1 MAQAIPQHPANQKM
15 DPARVSLTPGN
26 VQLLNPLEIIPYH
39 TLKSKEN
46 ADKWYQLYELFC
58 RPIEGYAGRAAGQVR
73 IAVLDTGIDK
83 SMLASAFHENIKDN
97 MSFLLADDAQDSG
110 GLEGNHHGTQ
120 VVALLL
126 SLAPWIH
133 VYVARIGKDGD
144 ESMDPSCISKAIR
157 YSVDH
162 WDVHVISMSWGFRRE
177 HECIS
182 DAIRLAHSKDKIM
195 FAAASNEGANLPARV
210 TFPAS
215 MREVICVNSCDGY
228 GNSSDFNPPP
238 REGVFNFS
246 TLGEAVIAKKSTLG
260 PKRLTGT
267 SFATPAAAA
276 IAASILEFA
285 TQKQILKEQEEL
297 KRHIATKDGMMKL
310 LVAMSE
316 PVSGFM
322 YLRPWDL
329 IKCDSGTPN
338 CSCKSCRKDA
348 EARLLQILKRDLP
361 SVAGRTPFLGLPDR
375 ISSAAFDAKSRQN
388 TSSCLP
394 NTRVKVLDEIR
405 KWADSED
412 TRQVYWL
419 KGMAGTGKSTIALT
433 IAREYHQKGKL
444 GGSFFFSRG
453 HSGLAISDKFVATIA
468 SQLAQHSQ
476 ELQARI
482 QEAVCANPDISSK
495 SLSYQWER
503 LVLQPLAL
511 ACSQGSLRSLLI
523 VVDALDECEGDED
536 LCLLIRCLASCVPP
550 GGHQLRILATS
561 RPERPISLEF
571 DSISTQE
578 RQHLVL
584 HDVERSIVKED
595 LTEFYTHELNKIND
609 RFGLQDLFCDTTISK
624 MVQQSCGLFIYAAA
638 VCRYIWQG
646 GLDGAK
652 SRLSGLVESKAPNS
666 SPLQELDQLYTVILQ
681 NSIIV
686 HSSHDS
692 SEPSQWFRR
701 VVGAIIVLSDT
712 FSSASLCTFLG
723 EGSLRPAIDNF
734 HSVLNIPDH
743 PEKPIGIL
751 HPSFR
756 DFLLDPSRCLDSRFH
771 INEQKAH
778 QYLLDCCFRIMKNG
792 LHYNMC
798 NVDKPALRVHE
809 ISESFV
815 RERIPYPVQYACRYW
830 IHHLNHSGISSVQHV
845 AITDFFRHCLLFWL
859 ETLAWTRNLV
869 YAIEGVKS
877 LRAML
882 ADESGGTRNIDN
894 SSVHWNRSFFST
906 LKESLG
912 TKQKHIPEEDISSM
926 VHDASRFLSMH
937 GVIIEQAPL
946 QIYSSALLFSP
957 MRSITRKHYSQYI
970 PQWVIQCPH
979 VNGTW
984 GLHLQTI
991 KSENHVNSLAFSP
1004 NSAMLAVRSGTVV
1017 RLWDPSTGIEKWL
1030 PKQHSEL
1037 VKAMCFS
1044 PNGESLATVVGS
1056 GEDGDEIRLWKTGTG
1071 TECLTIGKGLGAV
1084 TAFSFSPDGKK
1095 LVAAGLIDRNIGW
1108 KVFMW
1113 DMETGSKVASFG
1125 VEGDLL
1131 AAGFTSDGRL
1141 FAVQKLGSQ
1150 INLLDLED
1158 GSVQHIPAP
1167 LKGGI
1172 CGLAI
1177 SLDIK
1182 LLAIRTHKGH
1192 RRDDTNTWL
1201 WLASPMNETCRRVYK
1216 HYHKFGHDAAVGES
1230 LVFSP
1235 DGKLLAACVSPSQ
1248 GYLIDSSTGK
1258 KKWIFHG
1265 PSIRD
1270 NAVTFSLDGR
1280 FLAVA
1285 CTNYTSCVYDTAN
1298 GTLMHTLKSYSGLV
1312 TSISFSPGNNF
1323 IATASSDKT
1332 VRLWEIEQEQPKKD
1346 FVPDPTPARVLMF
1359 SPDWELVVVKFNQEV
1374 QIRAARTGACL
1385 FRTDEEIGTYAF
1397 SPDGSL
1403 IAMLYEDRS
1412 VRILNYRT
1420 GKLHTLTTIPEYT
1433 SSRYTRKCYSIP
1445 MSFSAGGELLVIPW
1459 EGVSNAHIGGPV
1471 GSIRMQ
1477 ISGMAL
1483 WEVYNGRISK
1493 LLPIDDHSITGFSF
1507 TLDGKVMITA
1517 YDYGFCMWDLQAGAK
1532 LWDPIECADD
1542 FHVSGVMALSPTSDL
1557 LAITCYPKTIQLW
1570 DLRNRTKVHC
1580 FAQYSG
1586 FLCFSP
1592 SGKVLASLSTEF
1604 SVTLWDLHKD

>member
-83 SMLASAFHENIKDN
+83 SMLSSAFHENIKDN

-133 VYVARIGKDGD
+133 VYVARVGKDGD

-157 YSVDH
+157 YSVEY

-215 MREVICVNSCDGY
+215 MQEVICVNSCDGY

-246 TLGEAVIAKKSTLG
+246 TLGEAVIAKKSTLE

-297 KRHIATKDGMMKL
+297 KRHVATKDGMMKL

-419 KGMAGTGKSTIALT
+419 KGMAGT
-433 IAREYHQKGKL
+433 
-444 GGSFFFSRG
+444 
-453 HSGLAISDKFVATIA
+453 
-468 SQLAQHSQ
+468 
-476 ELQARI
+476 
-482 QEAVCANPDISSK
+482 
-495 SLSYQWER
+495 
-503 LVLQPLAL
+503 
-511 ACSQGSLRSLLI
+511 
-523 VVDALDECEGDED
+523 DECEGDED

-550 GGHQLRILATS
+550 GGHQLRILTTS

-666 SPLQELDQLYTVILQ
+666 SPLQELDQLYTIILQ

-686 HSSHDS
+686 HSSHGS

-734 HSVLNIPDH
+734 HSVLNIPDD

-882 ADESGGTRNIDN
+882 ADESG
-894 SSVHWNRSFFST
+894 
-906 LKESLG
+906 
-912 TKQKHIPEEDISSM
+912 DISSM

-946 QIYSSALLFSP
+946 QIYSSALLFST
-957 MRSITRKHYSQYI
+957 ITS
-970 PQWVIQCPH
+970 
-979 VNGTW
+979 
-984 GLHLQTI
+984 
-991 KSENHVNSLAFSP
+991 
-1004 NSAMLAVRSGTVV
+1004 SAM
-1017 RLWDPSTGIEKWL
+1017 
-1030 PKQHSEL
+1030 
-1037 VKAMCFS
+1037 M
-1044 PNGESLATVVGS
+1044 
-1056 GEDGDEIRLWKTGTG
+1056 
-1071 TECLTIGKGLGAV
+1071 
-1084 TAFSFSPDGKK
+1084 
-1095 LVAAGLIDRNIGW
+1095 
-1108 KVFMW
+1108 
-1113 DMETGSKVASFG
+1113 
-1125 VEGDLL
+1125 
-1131 AAGFTSDGRL
+1131 
-1141 FAVQKLGSQ
+1141 
-1150 INLLDLED
+1150 
-1158 GSVQHIPAP
+1158 
-1167 LKGGI
+1167 
-1172 CGLAI
+1172 
-1177 SLDIK
+1177 
-1182 LLAIRTHKGH
+1182 
-1192 RRDDTNTWL
+1192 
-1201 WLASPMNETCRRVYK
+1201 
-1216 HYHKFGHDAAVGES
+1216 
-1230 LVFSP
+1230 
-1235 DGKLLAACVSPSQ
+1235 
-1248 GYLIDSSTGK
+1248 
-1258 KKWIFHG
+1258 
-1265 PSIRD
+1265 
-1270 NAVTFSLDGR
+1270 
-1280 FLAVA
+1280 
-1285 CTNYTSCVYDTAN
+1285 
-1298 GTLMHTLKSYSGLV
+1298 
-1312 TSISFSPGNNF
+1312 
-1323 IATASSDKT
+1323 
-1332 VRLWEIEQEQPKKD
+1332 
-1346 FVPDPTPARVLMF
+1346 
-1359 SPDWELVVVKFNQEV
+1359 
-1374 QIRAARTGACL
+1374 
-1385 FRTDEEIGTYAF
+1385 
-1397 SPDGSL
+1397 
-1403 IAMLYEDRS
+1403 
-1412 VRILNYRT
+1412 
-1420 GKLHTLTTIPEYT
+1420 
-1433 SSRYTRKCYSIP
+1433 
-1445 MSFSAGGELLVIPW
+1445 
-1459 EGVSNAHIGGPV
+1459 
-1471 GSIRMQ
+1471 
-1477 ISGMAL
+1477 
-1483 WEVYNGRISK
+1483 
-1493 LLPIDDHSITGFSF
+1493 
-1507 TLDGKVMITA
+1507 
-1517 YDYGFCMWDLQAGAK
+1517 
-1532 LWDPIECADD
+1532 
-1542 FHVSGVMALSPTSDL
+1542 
-1557 LAITCYPKTIQLW
+1557 QLW
-1570 DLRNRTKVHC
+1570 ANL
-1580 FAQYSG
+1580 
-1586 FLCFSP
+1586 
-1592 SGKVLASLSTEF
+1592 
-1604 SVTLWDLHKD
+1604 

>member
-15 DPARVSLTPGN
+15 DLARVSLTPGN

-83 SMLASAFHENIKDN
+83 SMLSSAFHENIKDN

-157 YSVDH
+157 YSVEY

-215 MREVICVNSCDGY
+215 MQEVICVNSCDGY

-246 TLGEAVIAKKSTLG
+246 TLGEAAYRHIL
-260 PKRLTGT
+260 RN
-267 SFATPAAAA
+267 PAAAA

-297 KRHIATKDGMMKL
+297 KRHVATKDGMMKL

-666 SPLQELDQLYTVILQ
+666 SPLQELDQLYTIILQ

-734 HSVLNIPDH
+734 HSVLNIPDD

-830 IHHLNHSGISSVQHV
+830 IHHLNHSGISAVQHV

-882 ADESGGTRNIDN
+882 ADESGGTRNIDD
-894 SSVHWNRSFFST
+894 SSVHWNRSIFST

-970 PQWVIQCPH
+970 PQWCPH
-979 VNGTW
+979 
-984 GLHLQTI
+984 
-991 KSENHVNSLAFSP
+991 SENHVNSLAFSP
-1004 NSAMLAVRSGTVV
+1004 NIRSGTVV

-1037 VKAMCFS
+1037 VKAM
-1044 PNGESLATVVGS
+1044 LATVVGS
-1056 GEDGDEIRLWKTGTG
+1056 GENGDEIRLWKTGTG

-1095 LVAAGLIDRNIGW
+1095 LVAAGLIDRNI
-1108 KVFMW
+1108 VFMW
-1113 DMETGSKVASFG
+1113 DMETGSK
-1125 VEGDLL
+1125 GDLI
-1131 AAGFTSDGRL
+1131 AAGFTSDGRP
-1141 FAVQKLGSQ
+1141 FALGSQ

-1182 LLAIRTHKGH
+1182 THKGH

-1201 WLASPMNETCRRVYK
+1201 WLASPMNETCRR
-1216 HYHKFGHDAAVGES
+1216 FGHDAAVGES
-1230 LVFSP
+1230 L
-1235 DGKLLAACVSPSQ
+1235 LLAACVSPSQ

-1258 KKWIFHG
+1258 KKWIFYG

-1285 CTNYTSCVYDTAN
+1285 CTNYTSSN

-1312 TSISFSPGNNF
+1312 TSISFSP
-1323 IATASSDKT
+1323 ATASI
-1332 VRLWEIEQEQPKKD
+1332 RLWEIEQEQPKKD

-1359 SPDWELVVVKFNQEV
+1359 SPDWELVFNQEV
-1374 QIRAARTGACL
+1374 QIRAAGTGACL

-1397 SPDGSL
+1397 SPDG
-1403 IAMLYEDRS
+1403 
-1412 VRILNYRT
+1412 T
-1420 GKLHTLTTIPEYT
+1420 GKLHTLTTIPEHI
-1433 SSRYTRKCYSIP
+1433 SSRYTRN
-1445 MSFSAGGELLVIPW
+1445 FSAGGELLIIPW
-1459 EGVSNAHIGGPV
+1459 EGPA
-1471 GSIRMQ
+1471 GS
-1477 ISGMAL
+1477 
-1483 WEVYNGRISK
+1483 VYNGRISK
-1493 LLPIDDHSITGFSF
+1493 LLPIDDHLIT
-1507 TLDGKVMITA
+1507 VMITA

-1532 LWDPIECADD
+1532 FWDPIECADD

-1570 DLRNRTKVHC
+1570 DLRNRTK
-1580 FAQYSG
+1580 YSG

-1592 SGKVLASLSTEF
+1592 ILASLSTEF
-1604 SVTLWDLHKD
+1604 SATLWDLHKD